1 MQSFTISEK
10 IPIIA
15 RSNVVVAR
23 SNVVGALHNPKG
35 STIYEKVPQVQ
46 VKVGLSWYSGEVC
59 ILLYPLKPSKKE
71 KKHFIDRVSKT

>member
-10 IPIIA
+10 IPII
-15 RSNVVVAR
+15 AR

-71 KKHFIDRVSKT
+71 HNLFLNSVSKT